1 MADRSVR
8 MRVGI
13 YADVAKE
20 ANPRGVGYHVL
31 RLIDALA
38 GLDGANEYLLYYQQ
52 PPWPAPVAPLPL
64 DLPRNFR
71 PRPIRFPASWVDKYP
86 SVWWR
91 HYVRWIALRDGLD
104 VFHGPSHFVPAPSRV
119 ATVVTIHDVA
129 YFKMDLYAAG
139 LTEAL
144 KLWTRRSLEWSD
156 YVIAISKNTWADLE
170 SLGVP
175 PARLR
180 LIYGG
185 GNIVPYDRIAY
196 ARTAELKARFGLPD
210 RYIVF
215 VGTLGLRKNLQFLLR
230 SYAALKV
237 MAPEL
242 PHKLVLVGKP
252 FTGFDQL
259 EALIDELGI
268 RQDVI
273 VTGYVD
279 EWQVPLFYK
288 LADLFVLP
296 TLYEGFTLTTI
307 EAMGYGTPVIA
318 TDTSSIREGV
328 GDAGILVPVDDVP
341 ALAEHMRRVLSEPGL
356 RDALIEAGRHQARK
370 FTWERCARET
380 LDVYEEAFHK
390 RRSR

>member
-1 MADRSVR
+1 
-8 MRVGI
+8 
-13 YADVAKE
+13 
-20 ANPRGVGYHVL
+20 
-31 RLIDALA
+31 
-38 GLDGANEYLLYYQQ
+38 
-52 PPWPAPVAPLPL
+52 
-64 DLPRNFR
+64 
-71 PRPIRFPASWVDKYP
+71 
-86 SVWWR
+86 
-91 HYVRWIALRDGLD
+91 
-104 VFHGPSHFVPAPSRV
+104 
-119 ATVVTIHDVA
+119 
-129 YFKMDLYAAG
+129 
-139 LTEAL
+139 
-144 KLWTRRSLEWSD
+144 
-156 YVIAISKNTWADLE
+156 
-170 SLGVP
+170 
-175 PARLR
+175 
-180 LIYGG
+180 
-185 GNIVPYDRIAY
+185 
-196 ARTAELKARFGLPD
+196 LKARFGLPD